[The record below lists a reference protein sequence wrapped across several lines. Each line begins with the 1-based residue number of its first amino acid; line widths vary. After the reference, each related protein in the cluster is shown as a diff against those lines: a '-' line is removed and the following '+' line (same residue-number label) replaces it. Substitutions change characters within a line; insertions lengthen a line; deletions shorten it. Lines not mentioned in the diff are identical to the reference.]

1 MRTEVHL
8 ASTSS
13 GPLGYSVQSG
23 FLGCSLRAAE
33 HERSRIASWGMPYQ
47 PDPEE
52 LALDRKGLLYPKP
65 NAMLRGSFF
74 GELAQQYVSGRP
86 YALDSPVYWEGTR
99 IDLTHAASISTGW
112 EMYRAFIE
120 KHQPGDF
127 GEVLGCEIPVR
138 LPAELLGLEMTG
150 NMDFASRK
158 PSESAVWVNDFKT
171 TEQVDSKEAPF
182 ANKYSIEHQCWLYA
196 LAYHLETGYEIAGIR
211 HIVQTARASDT
222 YVIESEGLTPARMRW
237 LQRYADEVVAQKA
250 NIRPQPAPHHCVKWS
265 KGCQFLVDSLCSKV

>member
-1 MRTEVHL
+1 
-8 ASTSS
+8 
-13 GPLGYSVQSG
+13 
-23 FLGCSLRAAE
+23 
-33 HERSRIASWGMPYQ
+33 
-47 PDPEE
+47 
-52 LALDRKGLLYPKP
+52 
-65 NAMLRGSFF
+65 
-74 GELAQQYVSGRP
+74 
-86 YALDSPVYWEGTR
+86 
-99 IDLTHAASISTGW
+99 
-112 EMYRAFIE
+112 
-120 KHQPGDF
+120 
-127 GEVLGCEIPVR
+127 
-138 LPAELLGLEMTG
+138 
-150 NMDFASRK
+150 
-158 PSESAVWVNDFKT
+158 VNDFKT